1 MGFEKSY
8 SRKITAKIGRNFVV
22 DFLIFL
28 FIFVVGFFIMQVLVY
43 RFAKKNIQ
51 KYTKIKWIHMWLEM
65 NMKKGPRLDF
75 FDFVVIVVVCIIWKA
90 WMYSLI

>member
-8 SRKITAKIGRNFVV
+8 SRKITAKIGGILWSIFSFSCSFLS
-22 DFLIFL
+22 DFYYASTRLPIC
-28 FIFVVGFFIMQVLVY
+28 
-43 RFAKKNIQ
+43 KENIQ

-75 FDFVVIVVVCIIWKA
+75 FDFVVIVLVCIIWKA

>member
-1 MGFEKSY
+1 M
-8 SRKITAKIGRNFVV
+8 V

-28 FIFVVGFFIMQVLVY
+28 FIFVVGFFIMQVLIY

-75 FDFVVIVVVCIIWKA
+75 FDFVVIVLVCIVWKIW
-90 WMYSLI
+90 LFPFI

>member
-75 FDFVVIVVVCIIWKA
+75 FDIVVIVLVCIIWKA

>member
-1 MGFEKSY
+1 M
-8 SRKITAKIGRNFVV
+8 V

-28 FIFVVGFFIMQVLVY
+28 FIFVVGFFIMQVLIY

-51 KYTKIKWIHMWLEM
+51 KYTKTKWIHMWLEM

-75 FDFVVIVVVCIIWKA
+75 FDFVVIVLVCIVWKIW
-90 WMYSLI
+90 LLPFI

>member
-1 MGFEKSY
+1 M
-8 SRKITAKIGRNFVV
+8 V

-28 FIFVVGFFIMQVLVY
+28 FIFVVGFFIMQVLIY

-51 KYTKIKWIHMWLEM
+51 KYTKIKWVHMWLEM

-75 FDFVVIVVVCIIWKA
+75 FDFVVIVLVCIVLKIC
-90 WMYSLI
+90 LFPFI

>member
-75 FDFVVIVVVCIIWKA
+75 FDFVVIVLVCIIWKA